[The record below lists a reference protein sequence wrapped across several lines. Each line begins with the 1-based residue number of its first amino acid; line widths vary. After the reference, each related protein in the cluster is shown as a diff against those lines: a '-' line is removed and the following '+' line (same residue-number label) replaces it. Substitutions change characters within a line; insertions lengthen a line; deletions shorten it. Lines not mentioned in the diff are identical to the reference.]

1 MNNSRPTILIVDDD
15 EGMRDTLE
23 AILKDRYSVIKV
35 EDGENAL
42 KVVAEKEVKV
52 VLLDIRLPGINGLE
66 VLETVKNRYEDIEVI
81 MITVVREVDTAV
93 KAMKLGAYDYIT
105 KEFNY
110 DEVIN
115 LVDRAI
121 EKQTLDKRL
130 LYLRSE
136 MEQFIEYDF
145 VVGKSQEM
153 REAYEVIQR
162 VAKLP
167 ATVLITGET
176 GTGKELVARI
186 IHKES
191 HLSENP
197 FVTVNLS
204 SIPQELIESTLFG
217 HEKGAFTGAYQQRVG
232 KFELAHM
239 GTLFLDE
246 VGDLKYE
253 LQAKLL
259 RAIQEGQIERVG
271 GTKTINVDARIIA
284 ATSVN
289 LEEAITKAEF
299 REDLY
304 YRINVIPIK
313 LPPLRERLVDIPQLA
328 ELFIDR
334 YNKRFRKQIRG
345 ITQGATDVLCSYHW
359 PGNIRELEN
368 LMERLVA
375 LCQHDMISEEDIPIE
390 YYFPGIKSQR
400 IKIPQEDLLSKAC
413 ETFERNLILKAL
425 EMAKW
430 SRKQA
435 AKDLGIPLSTLK
447 YKLTKLNLYDV
458 LDKRKA
464 KPSSAP

>member
-1 MNNSRPTILIVDDD
+1 MKDRRPTILIVDDD
-15 EGMRDTLE
+15 EGIRDTLE
-23 AILKDRYSVIKV
+23 AILRDRYSVIKV

-42 KVVAEKEVKV
+42 KVVADKEVKV
-52 VLLDIRLPGINGLE
+52 ILLDIRLPGINGLE
-66 VLETVKNRYEDIEVI
+66 VLETVKGRYEDIEVI
-81 MITVVREVDTAV
+81 MITVVREIDTAV

-110 DEVIN
+110 DEVVN

-130 LYLRSE
+130 LYLHSE

-145 VVGKSQEM
+145 IVGKSQEM
-153 REAYEVIQR
+153 REAYDVIQR

-176 GTGKELVARI
+176 GTGKELIARI

-197 FVTVNLS
+197 FVTVNVG

-217 HEKGAFTGAYQQRVG
+217 HEKGAFTGAYRQHIG
-232 KFELAHM
+232 KFELAHK

-246 VGDLKYE
+246 IGDLKYE

-271 GTKTINVDARIIA
+271 STKSINIDVRLIA
-284 ATSVN
+284 ATSMN
-289 LEEAITKAEF
+289 LGEAVKKQDF

-313 LPPLRERLVDIPQLA
+313 LPPLRGRFVDIRQLA
-328 ELFIDR
+328 ELFIHR
-334 YNKRFRKQIRG
+334 YNKRFRKRVRG
-345 ITQGATDVLCSYHW
+345 ITQGAIDILCGCHW

-375 LCQHDMISEEDIPIE
+375 LSQDDMVSEEDIPVE
-390 YYFPGIKSQR
+390 YYLSGIELLKPKAPR
-400 IKIPQEDLLSKAC
+400 EDILTKAC
-413 ETFERNLILKAL
+413 ETFERNFILRAL
-425 EMAKW
+425 ERAKW

-447 YKLTKLNLYDV
+447 YKLTKLNLYDI
-458 LDKRKA
+458 LDKRGG
-464 KPSSAP
+464 SSSDTH

>member
-1 MNNSRPTILIVDDD
+1 MENRRPTILIVDDD
-15 EGMRDTLE
+15 EGIRDTLE
-23 AILKDRYSVIKV
+23 AILRDRYSVIKV

-42 KVVAEKEVKV
+42 KVVSDKEVKV
-52 VLLDIRLPGINGLE
+52 ILLDIRLPGINGLE
-66 VLETVKNRYEDIEVI
+66 VLETVKGRYQDIEVI
-81 MITVVREVDTAV
+81 MITVVREIDTAV

-110 DEVIN
+110 DEVVN

-130 LYLRSE
+130 LYLHSE

-145 VVGKSQEM
+145 IVGKSQEM
-153 REAYEVIQR
+153 REAYDVIQR

-197 FVTVNLS
+197 FVTVNVG
-204 SIPQELIESTLFG
+204 SIPQELIESNLFG
-217 HEKGAFTGAYQQRVG
+217 HEKGAFTGAYRQHIG
-232 KFELAHM
+232 KFELAHK

-246 VGDLKYE
+246 IGDLKYE

-271 GTKTINVDARIIA
+271 STKSINVDVRLIA
-284 ATSVN
+284 ATNMN
-289 LEEAITKAEF
+289 LEEAVKKQDF

-313 LPPLRERLVDIPQLA
+313 LPQLRQRPGDIPQLA
-328 ELFIDR
+328 ELFINR
-334 YNKRFRKQIRG
+334 YNKRFRKRVRG
-345 ITQGATDVLCSYHW
+345 ITQGAIDILCGYHW

-375 LCQHDMISEEDIPIE
+375 LSQDDMISEEDIPVE
-390 YYFPGIKSQR
+390 YYFPGIESLKLKVPEGD
-400 IKIPQEDLLSKAC
+400 ILTKAC
-413 ETFERNLILKAL
+413 ETFERNFILKAL
-425 EMAKW
+425 ERAKW

-447 YKLTKLNLYDV
+447 YKLTKLNLYDI
-458 LDKRKA
+458 LNKRGGN
-464 KPSSAP
+464 SSDTH

>member
-1 MNNSRPTILIVDDD
+1 MKDRRPTILIVDDD
-15 EGMRDTLE
+15 EGIRDTLE
-23 AILKDRYSVIKV
+23 AILRDRYSVIKV

-42 KVVAEKEVKV
+42 KVVADKEVKV
-52 VLLDIRLPGINGLE
+52 ILLDIRLPGINGLE
-66 VLETVKNRYEDIEVI
+66 VLETVKGRYEDIEVI
-81 MITVVREVDTAV
+81 MITVVREIDTAV

-110 DEVIN
+110 DEVVN

-130 LYLRSE
+130 LYLHSE

-145 VVGKSQEM
+145 IVGKSQEM
-153 REAYEVIQR
+153 REAYDVIQR

-176 GTGKELVARI
+176 GTGKELIARI

-191 HLSENP
+191 HLSEDP
-197 FVTVNLS
+197 FVTVNVG

-217 HEKGAFTGAYQQRVG
+217 HEKGAFTGAYRQHIG
-232 KFELAHM
+232 KFELAHK

-246 VGDLKYE
+246 IGDLKYE

-271 GTKTINVDARIIA
+271 STKSINIDVRLIA
-284 ATSVN
+284 ATSMN
-289 LEEAITKAEF
+289 LGEAVKKQDF

-313 LPPLRERLVDIPQLA
+313 LPPLRGRLVDMPQLA
-328 ELFIDR
+328 ELFIRR
-334 YNKRFRKQIRG
+334 YNKRFRKRVRG
-345 ITQGATDVLCSYHW
+345 ITHGAIDILCGYHW

-375 LCQHDMISEEDIPIE
+375 LSQDDMISEEHIPVE
-390 YYFPGIKSQR
+390 YYLSGIEPLKPKAPR
-400 IKIPQEDLLSKAC
+400 EDILTKAC
-413 ETFERNLILKAL
+413 ETFERNFILRAL
-425 EMAKW
+425 ERAKW

-447 YKLTKLNLYDV
+447 YKLTKLNLYDI
-458 LDKRKA
+458 LDKRGG
-464 KPSSAP
+464 SSSDIH